1 MLALAVGV
9 RESARRMGI
18 SEEAVKK
25 RCTREGW
32 LATPEARTLNKRAI
46 EERSGLTCPQL
57 SPSAAFQ
64 GELNALGTKSRLSL
78 ARSIT
83 KAVEHVET
91 LDGAAIM
98 AQSSDVK
105 SIAQTADLVHN
116 WKDAAPAVKI
126 RLDVLGATAEV
137 QVQDEVREIDSEVVA
152 VWDVS
157 TNVDDY

>member
-1 MLALAVGV
+1 
-9 RESARRMGI
+9 
-18 SEEAVKK
+18 
-25 RCTREGW
+25 
-32 LATPEARTLNKRAI
+32 
-46 EERSGLTCPQL
+46 
-57 SPSAAFQ
+57 
-64 GELNALGTKSRLSL
+64 L

-98 AQSSDVK
+98 AQSGDVK

-137 QVQDEVREIDSEVVA
+137 QTIDAQEIESEVVSLWEA
-152 VWDVS
+152 SRDVE
-157 TNVDDY
+157 DY